1 MLIAPK
7 PSRLLVDEVPCGA
20 DGTKISAQ
28 AAARRQTPVPV
39 KEKKSFRRLSDI
51 LKPNVGGNNDL
62 WIV

>member
-7 PSRLLVDEVPCGA
+7 PSRLLVDESPCGA

-28 AAARRQTPVPV
+28 AAARRQASAAP

-51 LKPNVGGNNDL
+51 LKPTVGGNNDL

>member
-7 PSRLLVDEVPCGA
+7 PSRLLIDEVPCGV